1 MSVNSNANPSYK
13 SLTTTN
19 RISIDLDKTP
29 ILTLYMPQA
38 SGKWSLKIRNTQ
50 NEEVTLR
57 TDASGTGTFEYDLRE
72 LTTWKGNQ
80 RISFNLWA
88 IGLNSYFVLGDMR
101 FIGINGEEACEEAVS
116 YSTEW
121 LPNELPLKPLIPME
135 PLSPE
140 PTSST
145 IRIPS
150 PDKLNLIRQTTIV
163 LLYLQVITQVKI
175 YQ

>member
-57 TDASGTGTFEYDLRE
+57 TDASGTGTFEYNLRE

-121 LPNELPLKPLIPME
+121 LPNELPFKARSE
-135 PLSPE
+135 E
-140 PTSST
+140 HTSE
-145 IRIPS
+145 
-150 PDKLNLIRQTTIV
+150 
-163 LLYLQVITQVKI
+163 LQSH
-175 YQ
+175 